1 MYLMINGNRYTV
13 SKRIVKPDEI
23 RYLSVTPA
31 PEEVSGVIQMFDEGF
46 KVEIPREAPEEEII
60 GGEVVE
66 GEAAGNEITEEVL
79 PEEEPEYTD
88 FLISEDDADSFERWS
103 YSGTLLILTNVP
115 EPVPAPVPEPA
126 EASTRDMARA
136 IMEGVNEV

>member
-31 PEEVSGVIQMFDEGF
+31 PEDVSGVIQMYEGSVELPEEVEPIEEITEIEVLDDSELVDGETPEDE
-46 KVEIPREAPEEEII
+46 IPEEE
-60 GGEVVE
+60 
-66 GEAAGNEITEEVL
+66 TEKG
-79 PEEEPEYTD
+79 D
-88 FLISEDDADSFERWS
+88 FLISEDDADSFLRWT

-115 EPVPAPVPEPA
+115 EPEEPIAPVDQEPTTEEILNA
-126 EASTRDMARA
+126 ML
-136 IMEGVNEV
+136 GVTY